1 VLAEPG
7 SRDSFEQFAGVGVE
21 AVECFS
27 LGFARD
33 GEPAVPDQPRARH
46 GDEVLQL
53 GGGTAAQ
60 DDHVRQQRHELLER
74 LEGLGAGPGRRRI
87 LDDLGQG
94 TVKVGNQDYLAWL
107 YASEGGPQPGVSDPI
122 GFLNHPSTLQTRAV
136 PLEHRFEFF
145 FEFQC
150 AERECLSPIVNQT
163 RT

>member
-1 VLAEPG
+1 MDRRARGLDLEPG

-87 LDDLGQG
+87 LNDLGQG

-136 PLEHRFEFF
+136 PLEHRFESWRGF
-145 FEFQC
+145 
-150 AERECLSPIVNQT
+150 
-163 RT
+163 